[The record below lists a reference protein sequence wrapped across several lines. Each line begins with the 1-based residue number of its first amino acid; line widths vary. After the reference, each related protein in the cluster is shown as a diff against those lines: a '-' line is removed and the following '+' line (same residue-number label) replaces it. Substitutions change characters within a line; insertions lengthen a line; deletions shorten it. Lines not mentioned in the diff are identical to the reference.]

1 MGTKGGIRR
10 TATAAGRATTGRAG
24 RAATDRAASDRA
36 ATDRAAKS
44 RKTRDRETRDRAGRR
59 GPLAAFARFVICG
72 GGVSLL
78 SSGVLLVLTGRVPFA
93 AANAAVTVAS
103 TALATELH
111 HRFTFGAG
119 KGLAGWRVHAQS
131 ALTLALAY
139 AVTTTAV
146 LALPAVRPHP
156 SALLTQ
162 AVYLTASALTGT
174 ARFLVL
180 RLLVFT
186 DRPARPARPATPSPL
201 TRTTI
206 TTAA

>member
-1 MGTKGGIRR
+1 MRRR
-10 TATAAGRATTGRAG
+10 TPDA
-24 RAATDRAASDRA
+24 
-36 ATDRAAKS
+36 
-44 RKTRDRETRDRAGRR
+44 AGRR
-59 GPLAAFARFVICG
+59 GPIAAFVRFVICG

-78 SSGVLLVLTGRVPFA
+78 SSGVLLALTGRVPFA
-93 AANAAVTVAS
+93 VANAAVTVAS
-103 TALATELH
+103 TILATELH
-111 HRFTFGAG
+111 HRFTFGTG
-119 KGLAGWRVHAQS
+119 KGPAGWRVHAQS

-146 LALPAVRPHP
+146 LALPAAHPHP

-174 ARFLVL
+174 ARFLTL

-186 DRPARPARPATPSPL
+186 HRPTRPATPSL

>member
-1 MGTKGGIRR
+1 MRRR
-10 TATAAGRATTGRAG
+10 TPHA
-24 RAATDRAASDRA
+24 
-36 ATDRAAKS
+36 
-44 RKTRDRETRDRAGRR
+44 AGRR
-59 GPLAAFARFVICG
+59 GPIAAFVRFVICG

-78 SSGVLLVLTGRVPFA
+78 SSGVLLALTGRVPFA
-93 AANAAVTVAS
+93 VANAAVTVAS
-103 TALATELH
+103 TILATELH
-111 HRFTFGAG
+111 HRFTFGTG
-119 KGLAGWRVHAQS
+119 KGPAGWRVHAQS

-146 LALPAVRPHP
+146 LALPAAHPHP

-174 ARFLVL
+174 ARFLTL

-186 DRPARPARPATPSPL
+186 HRPTRPATPSL